1 MASQVLRKIDLARVR
16 SEGYSFQI
24 EMTRAAHMA
33 GATIMEVPIT
43 FKERVNGVSKMSK
56 RIVTEAMF
64 LVTLW
69 GAKRIAR
76 IT

>member
-1 MASQVLRKIDLARVR
+1 
-16 SEGYSFQI
+16 
-24 EMTRAAHMA
+24 MTRAAHMA

-76 IT
+76 IK